1 MTADAA
7 VALLLAAL
15 VVGGMAARPIY
26 PKLPTWSLMSLAAFI
41 AVFLGPLT
49 VDDVPRVINVEV
61 VLFLVGMFSIVALA
75 ELSGLL
81 DAFAYWFVSLFKS
94 RLSVYTASSL
104 LFGLLSAFAVNDTV
118 ALMGPP
124 VAAAIARA
132 SGIEYRH
139 MFLLLAFSLTIGSVM
154 TPIGNPQNMLI
165 AVESGIKA
173 PFITFLS
180 RLAIPTLINLI
191 ITPVVLFKILG
202 IKNERVSFVALP
214 KELIKNGRDAAVAAV
229 VLIGTVAAMAA
240 NDLAALSGHP
250 HIHNIGFIP
259 FVAASLLYFFASSP
273 REVLARVEWGTV
285 IFFLAMF
292 ITMEAIW
299 RGGILQPIIS
309 AVLPTYTGSAYDI
322 LAITAISL
330 FLSQVLS
337 NVPFVSLF
345 STYLH
350 SLGVT
355 DPKAWLTLAMAS
367 TIAGNLT
374 LLGAAS
380 NIIILEVLE
389 TRFHSTITFAQFIKY
404 GSLITAINTAIYLPF
419 LLI

>member
-15 VVGGMAARPIY
+15 VVGGMVARPIY

-309 AVLPTYTGSAYDI
+309 AVLPTYIGSAYDI

>member
-15 VVGGMAARPIY
+15 VVGGMVARPIY

-104 LFGLLSAFAVNDTV
+104 LFGLMSAFAVNDTV

>member
-15 VVGGMAARPIY
+15 VVGGMVARPIY

-191 ITPVVLFKILG
+191 ITPVVLFKILC

>member
-1 MTADAA
+1 MTQDAVVAA
-7 VALLLAAL
+7 VLILL
-15 VVGGMAARPIY
+15 VVGGMAARPLY

-41 AVFLGPLT
+41 AVFIGPLS
-49 VDDVPRVINVEV
+49 VDDVPHVVNFEV

-81 DAFAYWFVSLFKS
+81 DAFAYWFISLFKT
-94 RLSVYTASSL
+94 RLAIYVASSL

-124 VAAAIARA
+124 VAATIARA
-132 SGIEYRH
+132 AGIEHRH
-139 MFLLLAFSLTIGSVM
+139 MFLLLAFSLTTGSVM

-173 PFITFLS
+173 PFITFLQY
-180 RLAIPTLINLI
+180 LAVPTLINLVA
-191 ITPVVLFKILG
+191 TPLLLFKILG
-202 IKNERVSFVALP
+202 IKNGRVEYSAVPL
-214 KELIKNGRDAAVAAV
+214 ELIRNTRDAAVAAAA
-229 VLIGTVAAMAA
+229 LLGTVVAMVL
-240 NDLAALSGHP
+240 NDLAALSGQP

-259 FVAASLLYFFASSP
+259 FVAASFLYFFATSP
-273 REVLARVEWGTV
+273 REVLARVEWGTIV
-285 IFFLAMF
+285 FFMTMF

-299 RGGILQPIIS
+299 RGGVLQPFIS
-309 AVLPTYTGSAYDI
+309 AVLSAYQGGPSDI
-322 LAITAISL
+322 LAIALISIA
-330 FLSQVLS
+330 LSQVLS
-337 NVPFVSLF
+337 NVPFVNLF
-345 STYLH
+345 ATYLH
-350 SLGVT
+350 HLGVE
-355 DPKAWLTLAMAS
+355 DPKAWAALAMAS

-389 TRFHSTITFAQFIKY
+389 TRFHSTITFAQFMKY
-404 GSLITAINTAIYLPF
+404 GALVTALDLTVYLPF

>member
-15 VVGGMAARPIY
+15 VVGGMVARPIY

-404 GSLITAINTAIYLPF
+404 GSLITAINTAIYLHF

>member
-15 VVGGMAARPIY
+15 VVGGMVARPIY